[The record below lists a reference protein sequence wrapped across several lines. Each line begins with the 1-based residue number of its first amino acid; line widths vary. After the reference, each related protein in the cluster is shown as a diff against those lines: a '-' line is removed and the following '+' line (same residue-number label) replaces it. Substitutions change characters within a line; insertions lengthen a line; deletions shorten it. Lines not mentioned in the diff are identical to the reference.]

1 MALIDK
7 YPILFED
14 TLGLVV
20 SFKPTTEKVY
30 TAATDV
36 SFSVTV
42 KNTMSDIS
50 YNAMSVVVYIGVAGE
65 TTGSHLIM
73 QTINVLGSSKTPAA
87 VNIAPGKSKT
97 VSKTIRIPEA
107 ETIEGVNEYVKA
119 FKESEN
125 TKGQDIRLLQV
136 WAEIICEY
144 DNPNFPEFTLA
155 DRAVRAFGEL
165 LIGSYWKPKIDKF
178 NVTRT
183 TDGVE
188 DDESEKV
195 TATIKLSISSEANLE
210 NMTLRLYY
218 KEGTE
223 ADTSTSPIWLKN
235 NMADAIG
242 KTLTLELSR
251 SFSNGSDWNFLLV
264 FTDYVNNFETVQAR
278 GKVSKAFA
286 NLHLSGKANGGACFG
301 GFSSSTDVAPKLES
315 YYPTY
320 LHSALHVEGKTT
332 LSGALEVAG
341 EVVASG
347 GIKGVTNYVTP
358 STRTGGTWINGKPVI
373 RRIVSG
379 AVEAG
384 VEKSVGWANSGVVE
398 QVIRVD
404 GGLWTGSAFF
414 PFGYYVGTSNY
425 IRMYVSKTAAVI
437 NSTRAGTAYFIIEY
451 TRIADEPGG
460 NTGTTTYEA
469 YEGSYVVTPRTSEQT
484 LPTQNTVLID
494 DVTVHKIPYS
504 EVSNNA
510 GGTTVTIG

>member
-7 YPILFED
+7 YPILFDD
-14 TLGLVV
+14 TGGIVV
-20 SFKPTTEKVY
+20 EFKPAGEKVY

-42 KNTMSDIS
+42 KNTMTNIS
-50 YNAMSVVVYIGVAGE
+50 YSAMSVVVYIGFAGE

-97 VSKTIRIPEA
+97 VSKTIRIPKA
-107 ETIEGVNEYVKA
+107 ENIAGVNEHIKE
-119 FKESEN
+119 FKDA
-125 TKGQDIRLLQV
+125 TGQDKRLLQV
-136 WAEIICEY
+136 WAETICEY
-144 DNPNFPEFTLA
+144 DDPQFPEITLA
-155 DRAVRAFGEL
+155 DRDMRAFGEL
-165 LIGSYWKPKIDKF
+165 LIGPYWKPKIGKF
-178 NVTRT
+178 NVART

-195 TATIKLSISSEANLE
+195 TATIELSISSEANFE

-218 KEGTE
+218 KEGAE
-223 ADTSTSPIWLKN
+223 ADTSTSPIWLKD

-320 LHSALHVEGKTT
+320 LHNALHVEGKTT
-332 LSGALEVAG
+332 LSGALEVAA
-341 EVVASG
+341 EVVTSG

-451 TRIADEPGG
+451 TRVADEPGG
-460 NTGTTTYEA
+460 NTGPTTYEP

-510 GGTTVTIG
+510 GGTTSTIG